1 MTGAQDLKKTQEAT
15 SECWMDWALRY
26 LPGSWGSPDLK
37 WGCLGQEADFQEW
50 KVWKWA
56 KTTRWEQGLLIQRV
70 LEQGGFR
77 CAQVEGCWQGELE
90 LGWQEGSIQWSWFG
104 ENIWLFLAGP
114 ELEARAKSIRKL
126 AVIDQVL
133 AIWGQ
138 WRQRM
143 WVRVLLSWM
152 IWPLSLCIFS
162 LSRERDRKKRQV
174 SKRKRTHFWNKNQ
187 HVCSSSESYNHGA
200 SHGSLAH
207 GFLTINTTRRVCHL
221 TFVFFVF
228 VLRYLR

>member
-1 MTGAQDLKKTQEAT
+1 M
-15 SECWMDWALRY
+15 
-26 LPGSWGSPDLK
+26 
-37 WGCLGQEADFQEW
+37 
-50 KVWKWA
+50 
-56 KTTRWEQGLLIQRV
+56 
-70 LEQGGFR
+70 
-77 CAQVEGCWQGELE
+77 
-90 LGWQEGSIQWSWFG
+90 
-104 ENIWLFLAGP
+104 
-114 ELEARAKSIRKL
+114 EARAKSIRKL

-152 IWPLSLCIFS
+152 IWPLFLCIFS

-174 SKRKRTHFWNKNQ
+174 SGRKRTHFWNKNQ

-221 TFVFFVF
+221 TFVFFCFCFTLPEVVGIGRACVSF
-228 VLRYLR
+228 LLGNKRLELEWAEREEASSGGGEAGRDVGDAGAGSRQPAKGSTCN